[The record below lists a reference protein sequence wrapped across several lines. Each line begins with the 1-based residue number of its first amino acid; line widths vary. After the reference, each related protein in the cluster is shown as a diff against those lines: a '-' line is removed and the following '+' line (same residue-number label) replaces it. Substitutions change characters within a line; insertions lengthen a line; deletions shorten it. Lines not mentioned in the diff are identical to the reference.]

1 MHFGRNMQRITNT
14 SVIEDKLGFDQ
25 IYIQAKNGIKAGVS
39 ADLKYISLRV
49 LCLDRAP
56 LRDCTSLRNSVI
68 KRKNLLQNNY

>member
-1 MHFGRNMQRITNT
+1 MHFRRNMQRVTNI

-39 ADLKYISLRV
+39 VDLKYISLRV

-56 LRDCTSLRNSVI
+56 LRGCRSLRNSVI
-68 KRKNLLQNNY
+68 K